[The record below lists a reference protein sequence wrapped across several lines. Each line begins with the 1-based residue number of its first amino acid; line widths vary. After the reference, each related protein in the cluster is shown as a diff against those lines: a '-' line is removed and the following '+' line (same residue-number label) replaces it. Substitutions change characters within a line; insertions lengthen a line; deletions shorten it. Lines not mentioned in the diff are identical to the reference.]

1 MFIIRHASVNDL
13 DDIFVLAEK
22 SGIGMTTLPA
32 NKEVLLSR
40 LKRIE
45 KTLKGDAKKCEQG
58 YLFVLEDTDSQKV
71 VGLSGIEVA
80 IGLGDSFYTYHVGK
94 QVHSS
99 QSLDTHNIMKTLI
112 LGNDLTGS
120 SELCTLFLD
129 EDYRQNHN
137 GKLLSKIRFLF
148 IAAFS
153 QYFEEKLIAEM
164 RGYSDEN
171 GRSPFWDAVGSH
183 FFDIDFAEADYL
195 TGIGKKAFIA
205 ELMPRFPI
213 YVDLLTAE
221 AKAVIGKTHP
231 KTLPASKVLESEG
244 LKYQNYV
251 DIFDAGPTLEAE
263 ICNLRAVHDS
273 QLVTVTISD
282 STADN
287 PSDTQPYLCG
297 NDNYLDYRACL
308 LELPSE
314 LNGALSLTTQQA
326 KQLHLTDGQ
335 SVRVLP
341 LNPTH

>member
-183 FFDIDFAEADYL
+183 FFDIDFAQADYL

-244 LKYQNYV
+244 
-251 DIFDAGPTLEAE
+251 
-263 ICNLRAVHDS
+263 
-273 QLVTVTISD
+273 
-282 STADN
+282 
-287 PSDTQPYLCG
+287 
-297 NDNYLDYRACL
+297 
-308 LELPSE
+308 
-314 LNGALSLTTQQA
+314 
-326 KQLHLTDGQ
+326 
-335 SVRVLP
+335 
-341 LNPTH
+341 

>member
-1 MFIIRHASVNDL
+1 M
-13 DDIFVLAEK
+13 
-22 SGIGMTTLPA
+22 
-32 NKEVLLSR
+32 
-40 LKRIE
+40 
-45 KTLKGDAKKCEQG
+45 
-58 YLFVLEDTDSQKV
+58 
-71 VGLSGIEVA
+71 
-80 IGLGDSFYTYHVGK
+80 
-94 QVHSS
+94 
-99 QSLDTHNIMKTLI
+99 
-112 LGNDLTGS
+112 
-120 SELCTLFLD
+120 
-129 EDYRQNHN
+129 
-137 GKLLSKIRFLF
+137 
-148 IAAFS
+148 
-153 QYFEEKLIAEM
+153 
-164 RGYSDEN
+164 
-171 GRSPFWDAVGSH
+171 GSH
-183 FFDIDFAEADYL
+183 FFDIDFAQADYL

-282 STADN
+282 SIAN
-287 PSDTQPYLCG
+287 NMSDTQPYLCG